1 MKRIKFIQ
9 NTLLTSVVPYSLI
22 RNFNDQNDKDF
33 SELNKHRI
41 TKVERLEFNYH
52 WPRHVGKNARRG
64 NHGQYHSDLAFKL
77 YTDQGA
83 TGWGLG
89 RKNVA
94 DEELFQLKGKL
105 VSELISPKFGIRD
118 DLNIYLDL
126 ALHDLMGVI
135 LDKPVYKLMGGNGS
149 KETPIYS
156 AMIYFD
162 ELEHEG
168 KVGGIDKI
176 LENCNWDIEYG
187 YRQLKVKVGRSGK
200 WYSHKEGIKMD
211 IEVVKQINSAFPN
224 TTLLVDSNDKY
235 TLLDTID
242 FLKGIGDI
250 PLLWVEEP
258 FRENYEDGKK
268 LRKWMDQNGFKST
281 LYADGEANPN
291 HNLCLKMGKDGIMNA
306 YLPDIRGFGFTRW
319 RHIMD
324 ELKSYKMLA
333 SPHAFGS
340 MLKTHYITHIA
351 AAFGNVITIEG
362 VTCFSDQ
369 IEFGDYKISDG
380 KVRVSSAPGFG
391 MKLLI

>member
-33 SELNKHRI
+33 FELNKHKI
-41 TKVERLEFNYH
+41 TKVERLKFNYH

-149 KETPIYS
+149 KKTHIYS
-156 AMIYFD
+156 GMIYFD

-168 KVGGIDKI
+168 KIGGIDKI

-187 YRQLKVKVGRSGK
+187 YRQLKVKIGRSGK

-242 FLKGIGDI
+242 FLKGIGDL

-319 RHIMD
+319 RHIVD

-369 IEFGDYKISDG
+369 IEFGDYKISNG

>member
-22 RNFNDQNDKDF
+22 RNFNDKNDKDF
-33 SELNKHRI
+33 SELNKHKI
-41 TKVERLEFNYH
+41 TKVERLKFNYH

-64 NHGQYHSDLAFKL
+64 NHGQYHSDVAFKL

-156 AMIYFD
+156 GMIYFD

-168 KVGGIDKI
+168 KIGGIDKI

-187 YRQLKVKVGRSGK
+187 YRQLKVKIGRSGK